1 MTPTGEP
8 PAGAGSADSVLAGYL
23 PDAWK
28 RLRGH
33 RRLVEHALEQVS
45 DEDFFRQPD
54 PESNSIATLVKHLS
68 GNMRSRFTDFLT
80 TDGEKPDR
88 DRDGE
93 FAAGGETRAD
103 LMRAWDSGWAT
114 VQSTIESLSP
124 ADLGRTV
131 TIATEPHTALGAINR
146 HLAHVAYHAGQIAYV
161 AKHWAGARWRTL
173 SIPKGGSAAYYE
185 AIRRKTGARG

>member
-1 MTPTGEP
+1 MS
-8 PAGAGSADSVLAGYL
+8 SAESVLAGYL

-28 RLRGH
+28 RLKGH
-33 RRLVEHALEQVS
+33 RHLVEKALEQVS

-54 PESNSIATLVKHLS
+54 PGSNSIAILVKHLT

-93 FAAGGETRAD
+93 FVRGSETRAD
-103 LMRAWDSGWAT
+103 LMSAWESGWDVVA
-114 VQSTIESLSP
+114 STFESLTP
-124 ADLGRTV
+124 EDLGRTV
-131 TIATEPHTALGAINR
+131 TIKSEPHTVLGAINR

-161 AKHWAGARWRTL
+161 AKHWSGPRWRTL
-173 SIPKGGSAAYYE
+173 SIPKGGSGE
-185 AIRRKTGARG
+185 KKTGERG